1 MISFADM
8 DSSFL
13 ERGRAPLDRGS
24 SPLSADDSED
34 LLFADDHVLDI
45 VDLDLGADVL
55 ADEDTVA
62 RLDVKR
68 NPLPV
73 VVETAR
79 SNGDDLPL
87 EGLLL
92 GRVGDGD
99 AALRLLLG
107 LDSLDQ
113 DTVVE
118 CFTVVFIGMASA
130 CE

>member
-79 SNGDDLPL
+79 SNGHDFPF
-87 EGLLL
+87 ERLLL
-92 GRVGDGD
+92 GCVGDDD
-99 AALRLLLG
+99 ATALELLLG

-118 CFTVVFIGMASA
+118 WFHGRFHRDGLRL
-130 CE
+130 

>member
-24 SPLSADDSED
+24 SPLSADDSEN
-34 LLFADDHVLDI
+34 LFFADDHVLDI

-79 SNGDDLPL
+79 SDGHDLPL
-87 EGLLL
+87 ERLLF
-92 GRVGDGD
+92 GRVGDDD
-99 AALRLLLG
+99 APLHLLLG
-107 LDSLDQ
+107 IDSLDQ

-118 CFTVVFIGMASA
+118 W
-130 CE
+130 

>member
-34 LLFADDHVLDI
+34 LLFADNHVLDI

-79 SNGDDLPL
+79 SDCHDLPL
-87 EGLLL
+87 ERLLF
-92 GRVGDGD
+92 GRVGDDD
-99 AALRLLLG
+99 AALHLLLG
-107 LDSLDQ
+107 LHSLDQ
-113 DTVVE
+113 DTVAQW
-118 CFTVVFIGMASA
+118 FHRRFHWDGLRL
-130 CE
+130 

>member
-55 ADEDTVA
+55 ADEDAVA

-68 NPLPV
+68 NPLPL

-79 SNGDDLPL
+79 SDRHDLPL
-87 EGLLL
+87 ERLLF
-92 GRVGDGD
+92 GRVGDDD
-99 AALRLLLG
+99 AALHLLLG

-118 CFTVVFIGMASA
+118 WFHGRFHSDGLRL
-130 CE
+130 

>member
-1 MISFADM
+1 M
-8 DSSFL
+8 DSYL
-13 ERGRAPLDRGS
+13 LLLVRGSAPLDRGS

-79 SNGDDLPL
+79 SDGDDLPL

-92 GRVGDGD
+92 GRVGDDD

-118 CFTVVFIGMASA
+118 WFHRRFHRDGLRL
-130 CE
+130 